1 MSLFS
6 CLAYVCISSIQQGT
20 DDASLI
26 DLMLCFSHTLFS
38 ASTSQQQPCQ
48 FRDWSQH
55 HVNGYRICKS
65 SCTWICLQL
74 LVMCHWLRWRVELG
88 NSAPWPQFL
97 WCWLWDRSHHK
108 LLRSFSGVSEAIMS
122 VACKSGIISEKFWRG
137 HGWFL
142 IRLGIGSS
150 WTACHREEYADR
162 SHPYKTWT
170 HVTEGVRRRSRS
182 VGASS
187 QPPCLLFS
195 VFVTRFNGHKPT
207 KMKPGRRLFLELC
220 DPPNH
225 DTTHPGLE
233 VQDIVLE
240 RQVLIFTSYQAV
252 AVALPKPLRQCLSS
266 STLRIMVWKNISTAC
281 TPKTSEH
288 SVSCIHTCTRNAIII
303 GFRPSMNTGI
313 DLSIKWIVVE
323 YVRVHVLEFAYNC

>member
-195 VFVTRFNGHKPT
+195 VRDKIQRSQKQRKRSLGGDFFRTLWSSKSWNRAT
-207 KMKPGRRLFLELC
+207 WTWCPGTCVRTSGLNFYFLSGGGSYC
-220 DPPNH
+220 PP
-225 DTTHPGLE
+225 E
-233 VQDIVLE
+233 
-240 RQVLIFTSYQAV
+240 TSQ
-252 AVALPKPLRQCLSS
+252 L
-266 STLRIMVWKNISTAC
+266 
-281 TPKTSEH
+281 
-288 SVSCIHTCTRNAIII
+288 VSFFQYI
-303 GFRPSMNTGI
+303 
-313 DLSIKWIVVE
+313 
-323 YVRVHVLEFAYNC
+323 AYNGMNKHQYSMYTQDFWTLCQLHKYM